1 MTDPAGLHFGSGPY
15 MIFYSRHLADE
26 QLHEPLVWPS
36 IFSVSHHQ
44 LISSFLYKKLI
55 KHL

>member
-36 IFSVSHHQ
+36 IFSVIHHYH
-44 LISSFLYKKLI
+44 LLFLKKTD
-55 KHL
+55 